1 MILVRNIF
9 KIIAV
14 FTLLLCY
21 GCSVAEDEHQQKT
34 ICVIRVQFPQDQ
46 NQTRVAVVPDGSR
59 DLHFTWNSIDKL
71 QFYAFQNLDGFHI
84 DDLGD
89 VYATNISENGKS
101 CDLEIDTHKVYDP
114 TAPYTLYGVTGCESA
129 ITDNKVNIYTYLQR
143 TTLAQFS
150 APFWLKADVG
160 SLAPKVVAQH
170 VGTYELLHIKNTS
183 SAPVVFKLVGFES
196 DKKWYY
202 DNAAFIPETGEVRFN
217 MAPVQTAGQSAAA
230 IAKIDPNSS
239 ATLISWYIPNGEKL
253 KNVTMVA
260 MIDNVE
266 VRSSNK
272 KSSNA
277 NLKVGHAYHMYATW
291 DGRKLTFDN
300 GDPITQ
306 DEGELEDVP
315 GYEL

>member
-1 MILVRNIF
+1 MILLRNILR
-9 KIIAV
+9 IIAI

-21 GCSVAEDEHQQKT
+21 SCSVVEDESQQQT
-34 ICVIRVQFPQDQ
+34 IDIIRVQFPQDN
-46 NQTRVAVVPDGSR
+46 NQTRVGVITDESL

-71 QFYAFQNLDGFHI
+71 HFYAFQNLDGLHVE
-84 DDLGD
+84 DLGESN
-89 VYATNISENGKS
+89 ATNISKDGKS
-101 CDLEIDTHKVYDP
+101 CDFSVERPKAFDP
-114 TAPYTLYGVTGCESA
+114 IAPYSVYGVTGCES
-129 ITDNKVNIYTYLQR
+129 IVFDNKVNIYTYLLR
-143 TTLAQFS
+143 TSLANFS

-160 SLAPKVVAQH
+160 LSFPKVEAKH

-230 IAKIDPNSS
+230 IAKIDPDNS
-239 ATLISWYIPNGEKL
+239 ATMISWYIPNGEKL
-253 KNVTMVA
+253 ENATMVA
-260 MIDNVE
+260 LIDNVE

-277 NLKVGHAYHMYATW
+277 SLKVGHAYHMYATW
-291 DGRKLTFDN
+291 DGKKLTFDN